1 MSQDEKHTKGYYL
14 GLGLAIGI
22 PLGIPIGLALGNI
35 ALGPAIGLPIGLI
48 IGAIMEKKLNKEP
61 LALSKEDQTKQKKF
75 TWILLLIGIVI
86 FAAFVAGFMLY
97 KY

>member
-1 MSQDEKHTKGYYL
+1 MNQEQKHTSGYYL

-48 IGAIMEKKLNKEP
+48 LGSLLEKKLNKTP
-61 LALSKEDQTKQKKF
+61 LVLSKEDKKKQKKF
-75 TWILLLIGIVI
+75 TWILFLLGLII
-86 FAAFVAGFMLY
+86 FALFLTGFILY
-97 KY
+97 K